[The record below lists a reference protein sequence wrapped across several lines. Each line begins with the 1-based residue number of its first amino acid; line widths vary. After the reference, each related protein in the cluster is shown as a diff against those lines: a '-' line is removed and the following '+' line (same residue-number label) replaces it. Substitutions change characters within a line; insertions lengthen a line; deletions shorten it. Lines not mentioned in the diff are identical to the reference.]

1 MRIEKKRYL
10 VFWIEYP
17 AGVWWY
23 ITLDDYTRE
32 HLLTTNREL
41 AHKFTYK
48 QASKIRD
55 DCNRDSALG
64 GWLPKY
70 QVTEA

>member
-1 MRIEKKRYL
+1 MDKMKRYY
-10 VFWIEYP
+10 VVWPEWP
-17 AGVWWY
+17 SGVKHY
-23 ITLDDYTRE
+23 IGVYLSGMHFDTDDRG
-32 HLLTTNREL
+32 L

-70 QVTEA
+70 QIQEA